1 MPGHLFQSAAYMIL
15 ASHLTS
21 LSYSFLSYKVEVNSN
36 VVISAAISVADRE
49 KNKFKGADPIEM
61 VLW

>member
-1 MPGHLFQSAAYMIL
+1 MIL